1 MQSRLRLGGH
11 GVQPLLLMFPLG
23 LFWTAFVLDLAT
35 LAGAPGMVGT
45 LAYWNIVAGLV
56 GGLPAAVAVG
66 VDAFS
71 AVGPAATR
79 IGFLSLLLDVGVL
92 IVFAVLA
99 LMRVRSPDRTTD
111 PGLLALEVCGLVA
124 AGFAA
129 WFGGRFA
136 DPRAPIA
143 EPVRPL

>member
-23 LFWTAFVLDLAT
+23 LFWMAFVLDLAT
-35 LAGAPGMVGT
+35 LLGAPTMVGT
-45 LAYWNIVAGLV
+45 VAYWTIVAGLV
-56 GGLPAAVAVG
+56 GGLAAAVAAG
-66 VDAFS
+66 FDAFT

-79 IGFLSLLLDVGVL
+79 IGFLSLLLDVGVRF
-92 IVFAVLA
+92 VFAVLV
-99 LMRVRSPDRTTD
+99 LMRVRSPDRAAD
-111 PGLLALEVCGLVA
+111 PGLLVLEVCGMAV
-124 AGFAA
+124 AGFGA

-143 EPVRPL
+143 EPLR